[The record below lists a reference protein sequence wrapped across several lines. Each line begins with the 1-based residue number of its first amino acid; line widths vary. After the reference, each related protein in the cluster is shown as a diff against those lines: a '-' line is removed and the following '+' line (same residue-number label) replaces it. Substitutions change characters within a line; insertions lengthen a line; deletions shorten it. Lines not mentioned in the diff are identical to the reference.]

1 MEQQHKT
8 NELLPKLYLENGNLN
23 MSRVEN
29 VIYYTLLFLI
39 LPLARS
45 YSILLFS
52 NFLFL
57 LCIFFFLTEKDA
69 EVHTN
74 TQIQRKCVSKYL
86 LWYFVVLSVV

>member
-45 YSILLFS
+45 YSILLFFKFFIFALY
-52 NFLFL
+52 FLF
-57 LCIFFFLTEKDA
+57 EQKRM
-69 EVHTN
+69 
-74 TQIQRKCVSKYL
+74 RKYTPTHKYKG
-86 LWYFVVLSVV
+86 SVFPSTCYGTL